1 MPSKKGEREELVS
14 DIRHLL
20 ERLQAKDKDHEL
32 LRWEQHFFSCETV
45 RALATAQTQF
55 PGRFKK
61 DGVETLNEALVEYM
75 AEIED
80 AILDLDAEKEG
91 ETADSSTED
100 APLELV

>member
-1 MPSKKGEREELVS
+1 MNYCAGSNFF
-14 DIRHLL
+14 
-20 ERLQAKDKDHEL
+20 L
-32 LRWEQHFFSCETV
+32 LRRPRFSHC
-45 RALATAQTQF
+45 QTQF